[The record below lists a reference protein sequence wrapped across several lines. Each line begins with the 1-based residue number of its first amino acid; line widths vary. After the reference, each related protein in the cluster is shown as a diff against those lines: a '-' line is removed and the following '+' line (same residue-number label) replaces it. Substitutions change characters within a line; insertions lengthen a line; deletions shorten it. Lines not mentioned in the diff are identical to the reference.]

1 MFIIKVICCLRFEIN
16 LWKVFLIIFNFL
28 VFFVV
33 VIIMYFILFELVLL
47 LINYRGIILV
57 YFIGVFIIEN
67 VMILFVLIFFC

>member
-16 LWKVFLIIFNFL
+16 LWKVFLIIFSFL